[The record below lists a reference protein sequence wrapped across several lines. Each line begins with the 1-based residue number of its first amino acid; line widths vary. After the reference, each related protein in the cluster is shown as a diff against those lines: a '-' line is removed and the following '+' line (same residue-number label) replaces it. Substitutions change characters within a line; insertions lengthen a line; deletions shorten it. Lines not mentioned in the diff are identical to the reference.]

1 MPSLPLLHP
10 PRFMPSL
17 RFRSDRVLGGD
28 GHRYLEVR
36 ILGLDPLDQPLE
48 KNLYQ
53 LISLQIRVLVDDKID
68 HSVRQQLP
76 GVGDQVMA
84 DHMDLVIGLRQLQ
97 GASDAGCTE
106 YDRAKAA
113 DLMASIKEY
122 PNLVFEGHSTDYQT
136 RFKLRELVEDG
147 VGILKVGPALT
158 FALREGLFALAYAEK
173 EQYRSHPEK
182 QSYFM
187 EVLDAAMQE
196 QPKYFAKH
204 YHGTAEEIALKR
216 KFSFS
221 DRCRYYLPQ
230 PEVTE
235 ALGRLMENFAD
246 GVPLNL
252 LNQFMP
258 VQYRKV
264 REGSLGT
271 RPKDLVYDW
280 GSETIDDY
288 MYATR
293 QETL

>member
-1 MPSLPLLHP
+1 MPIPGGSQDAVDNGLQVTKVED
-10 PRFMPSL
+10 
-17 RFRSDRVLGGD
+17 FRATVAAFRAAFENAGVKDAWQYVIG
-28 GHRYLEVR
+28 VVV
-36 ILGLDPLDQPLE
+36 Q
-48 KNLYQ
+48 
-53 LISLQIRVLVDDKID
+53 
-68 HSVRQQLP
+68 P
-76 GVGDQVMA
+76 GVEEK
-84 DHMDLVIGLRQLQ
+84 
-97 GASDAGCTE
+97 DAGCTE

-113 DLMASIKEY
+113 ELMASIKDY

-136 RFKLRELVEDG
+136 RFKLREMVEDG

-182 QSYFM
+182 QSFFM

-196 QPKYFAKH
+196 QPKHFAKH

-230 PEVTE
+230 PEVNR
-235 ALGRLMENFAD
+235 AVNRLFENFAG

-252 LNQFMP
+252 LSQFMP

-264 REGSLGT
+264 REGQLSAS
-271 RPKDLVYDW
+271 PKDLVYDW
-280 GSETIDDY
+280 VNENIDDY
-288 MYATR
+288 LYATH
-293 QETL
+293 QNELG